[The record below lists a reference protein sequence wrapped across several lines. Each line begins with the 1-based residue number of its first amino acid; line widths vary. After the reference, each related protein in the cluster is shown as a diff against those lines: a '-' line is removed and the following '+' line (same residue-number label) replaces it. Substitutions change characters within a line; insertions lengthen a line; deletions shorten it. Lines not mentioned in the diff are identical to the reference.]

1 MGMATMKL
9 FIASVTVLWSQL
21 NLLRNSPKN
30 ETKQISWYTDESP
43 GFKKLY
49 NRNTESHETLQESLE
64 VTCILNARTKIHLK
78 TSGAAHLFCSNSR
91 YYKGMSAAT
100 AAAAAKS
107 LQSCPTLCDPTDGC
121 PPGSP
126 IAGFLQARTLEWV
139 AISFSKAWKW
149 KVKVKSLSRVQL
161 LATPWTAA
169 YQAPPSMGFSR
180 QKYWSGVPLPR
191 EGKSVPCG
199 SCTLWSWPSLPGL
212 EVCSARRHL
221 CAVPS
226 SARQGHAFLP
236 PLGHSAHPGPAAC
249 RPPGRADWLGRR
261 TGHPQHQSPQGPPG
275 SLAGQ
280 AWESFPS
287 SQGREEA
294 NSDLRFQPK
303 RNQWQRNKMATYFT
317 FCPF

>member
-1 MGMATMKL
+1 MTYSGSPPGKVDSSVALEFGDKGICSDQVNQGSMLWTTMGKATMKV
-9 FIASVTVLWSQL
+9 FTASVTVLWSQL

-49 NRNTESHETLQESLE
+49 NTNKESHETLQESLE
-64 VTCILNARTKIHLK
+64 VTWILNARTAIHLK
-78 TSGAAHLFCSNSR
+78 TSGAAHLFCSSSR
-91 YYKGMSAAT
+91 YYKGMS
-100 AAAAAKS
+100 
-107 LQSCPTLCDPTDGC
+107 
-121 PPGSP
+121 
-126 IAGFLQARTLEWV
+126 
-139 AISFSKAWKW
+139 
-149 KVKVKSLSRVQL
+149 
-161 LATPWTAA
+161 
-169 YQAPPSMGFSR
+169 
-180 QKYWSGVPLPR
+180 R

-212 EVCSARRHL
+212 EVCSARQHL

-236 PLGHSAHPGPAAC
+236 PLGHSSHPGPAAC
-249 RPPGRADWLGRR
+249 RPPGRADWLGGR
-261 TGHPQHQSPQGPPG
+261 TRHPQHQSPQGPPG
-275 SLAGQ
+275 SRAGL

-294 NSDLRFQPK
+294 NSDLCFQPK